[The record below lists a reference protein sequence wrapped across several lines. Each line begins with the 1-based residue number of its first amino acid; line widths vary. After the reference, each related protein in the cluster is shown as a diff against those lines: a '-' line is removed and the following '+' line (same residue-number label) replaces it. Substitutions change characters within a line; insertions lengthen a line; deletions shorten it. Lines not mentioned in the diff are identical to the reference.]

1 MFGAHLRDILRLAL
15 PASFEAVIQ
24 LLFNFLA
31 QLIVATLGATAV
43 AAVGF
48 SNNVTMMA
56 IFTLG
61 TLGSGAGI
69 LVARA
74 YGAGDR
80 EAVARTAGTALLLS
94 AAVTL
99 VLVAVLHTFARPVL
113 GALGAPADL
122 SEAAT
127 PFFQVALLGVPLIVL
142 SVVAGNVLRSLERPR
157 IPMVATFFAAGVNV
171 AVGYALVRG
180 FAGFPRLGLVGAA
193 WGALAGQALRVVLLS
208 WFLYGPR
215 GIVAPAWSGLGRGGR
230 VLTGE
235 LLNLSLP
242 LAATQLAWS
251 GGNLLYALF
260 LARLGT
266 SVLAGVQIG
275 YTIEGIFIVAS
286 SGLVPAA
293 TALIGQ
299 AVGQGD
305 AGLARERARA
315 VERFG
320 LVTGVAFGVLFAL
333 SALALPALYPSVGAE
348 VRQIALTTILVNAA
362 VQVVKVANLVRG
374 GGVLPSGSD
383 TRGVLMGDAISA
395 FAVGLPLAWLLAF
408 GLDLGVW
415 GVLLAR
421 VLEEV
426 VKVAIF
432 TWRRRKLSWRSVV
445 EEQAN
450 LTPAAAD

>member
-1 MFGAHLRDILRLAL
+1 MLGAHLRDILRLAL

-56 IFTLG
+56 IFTLA

-80 EAVARTAGTALLLS
+80 EAVARTAGTALLLC
-94 AAVTL
+94 AAVTF

-113 GALGAPADL
+113 AALGAPADL

-157 IPMVATFFAAGVNV
+157 IPMVATFFAAAVNV

-193 WGALAGQALRVVLLS
+193 WGALAGQALRVVLLG

-215 GIVAPAWSGLGRGGR
+215 GVIAPAWSGLGRGGR
-230 VLTGE
+230 VLIGE

-266 SVLAGVQIG
+266 AVLAGVQIG

-320 LVTGVAFGVLFAL
+320 LITGVAFGALFAL
-333 SALALPALYPSVGAE
+333 SALALPALYPSVGEE

-408 GLDLGVW
+408 GLGLGVW

-432 TWRRRKLSWRSVV
+432 TWRRRKLSWREVV
-445 EEQAN
+445 EGQAN